1 MKKKEKYL
9 IKTQYGEY
17 YALIWFGVKERV
29 YFVSIPAFPDVLTE
43 ARSVAEAKKYATDVI
58 ELQCLAAID
67 NGKLVIDDTRRIYGK
82 RVYSGAVNVFV

>member
-43 ARSVAEAKKYATDVI
+43 ARSVAEAKKYANDVI
-58 ELQCLAAID
+58 
-67 NGKLVIDDTRRIYGK
+67 
-82 RVYSGAVNVFV
+82 